1 MGMGMVKT
9 MKKLLLA
16 TVGLAALGL
25 APAIAADLP
34 ARTYTK
40 APAIAPLPTWTGFY
54 IGAMGGYGKQ
64 DTSDFALS
72 GGFGGGTVGYNWQTG
87 MYVFGIEADAAGADI
102 SQTVAIPGIVSAED
116 KIRALGTVRGRFG
129 ITYQQALFY
138 GTGGFAWADERVSAS
153 ALGVSISD
161 SKTRTGWTAGGGVE
175 VMFAPHW
182 SVKGEYL
189 YRSFDS
195 ETFFAGTIPGGVNSG
210 TLNIHSGQVGVNYHF

>member
-1 MGMGMVKT
+1 
-9 MKKLLLA
+9 MKKILL
-16 TVGLAALGL
+16 TTIGLAALGM

-54 IGAMGGYGKQ
+54 VGAMGGYASQ
-64 DTSDFALS
+64 DTSDFALK

-102 SQTVAIPGIVSAED
+102 STTAGIPGLVSAED
-116 KIRALGTVRGRFG
+116 KLRALGTVRGRVG
-129 ITYQQALFY
+129 VTYQQVLFY

-161 SKTRTGWTAGGGVE
+161 TKTRTGWTAGGGVE

-189 YRSFDS
+189 YRSFSS
-195 ETFFAGTIPGGVNSG
+195 ETIFSGVIPGGLATG
-210 TLNIHSGQVGVNYHF
+210 TLNINSGQVGVNYHF